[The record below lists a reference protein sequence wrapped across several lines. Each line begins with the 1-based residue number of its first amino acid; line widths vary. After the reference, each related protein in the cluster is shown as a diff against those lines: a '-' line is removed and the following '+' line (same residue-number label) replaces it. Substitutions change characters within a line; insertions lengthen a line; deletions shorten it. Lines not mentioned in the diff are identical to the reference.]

1 MTMRR
6 ALALLHRDCSGAAAV
21 ETVLIMPLAILL
33 LVLGIESGHYLYSE
47 HQVVKGVRDA
57 ARFASR
63 LPLSIW
69 NCTAATNTDADL
81 SKAAT
86 TPGIPGTVWQA
97 IANVAVY
104 GSVTP
109 TTAKRLW
116 TWSPIPTDGEVVIR
130 YRCDNN
136 GSGIY
141 TATRFAPR
149 ITVTGKPYY
158 PSLFKTMTGFTGSM
172 RLGASQQAAGSGI

>member
-63 LPLSIW
+63 LPFSTY
-69 NCTAATNTDADL
+69 NCTAPTAEADL
-81 SKAAT
+81 ST
-86 TPGIPGTVWQA
+86 TNANWQK
-97 IANVAVY
+97 IANIAVY
-104 GSVTP
+104 GNVTQATP
-109 TTAKRLW
+109 KRLW
-116 TWSPIPTDGEVVIR
+116 TWSAAPGDGEVVIR
-130 YRCDNN
+130 YACVAN
-136 GSGIY
+136 GSDIY
-141 TATRFAPR
+141 AATGFAPQ
-149 ITVTGKPYY
+149 IAVIGKPDY
-158 PSLFKTMTGFTGSM
+158 PSLFSTMTGFTGSM
-172 RLGASQQAAGSGI
+172 RLYARQQAAGSGI